1 MLWGAAETVGS
12 CELTALCTG
21 TQDHSGRQ
29 VVTGTCSPALS
40 QPESPAAGTL
50 SIPQLVWQ
58 CHSDGPLGLGWCLPD
73 GTMNSGWALQAEVQ
87 EETCTVTKQS
97 LGVPGHTHT
106 KEQSSAMAVTM
117 SKACNESTFDPEDQI
132 EGIFFLKCRF
142 LYRGP
147 AKSLLVTK
155 GWAERPRWGILGHE
169 KVGIMHPGEGSK
181 EMLLLSGLKGGL

>member
-58 CHSDGPLGLGWCLPD
+58 CHSDGPLGLG
-73 GTMNSGWALQAEVQ
+73 
-87 EETCTVTKQS
+87 
-97 LGVPGHTHT
+97 
-106 KEQSSAMAVTM
+106 
-117 SKACNESTFDPEDQI
+117 
-132 EGIFFLKCRF
+132 
-142 LYRGP
+142 
-147 AKSLLVTK
+147 
-155 GWAERPRWGILGHE
+155 
-169 KVGIMHPGEGSK
+169 
-181 EMLLLSGLKGGL
+181 